1 MVVEIREKKGE
12 GSAWSLCSGLPLRRA
27 QARQPSTSP
36 FLLFPSLPTLT
47 GAPERAS
54 QALPSHFSSLLPTL
68 TGAPERASHA
78 LSSHFSSLL
87 PTLTGALERA
97 SHALSSHFFSLLP
110 TLTGAL
116 ERASHALPST
126 FFSLLP
132 TLIFS
137 SGVRPGPSFWRR
149 APLPRHSAGQAHRV
163 RIPY

>member
-1 MVVEIREKKGE
+1 MMVVEIREKKGE

-97 SHALSSHFFSLLP
+97 SHAL
-110 TLTGAL
+110 
-116 ERASHALPST
+116 PST